1 MKNKRVNEKRRNKKG
16 RSDSRIGES
25 KKGGKETKE
34 TKGKY
39 LNPKGY
45 IMYLYVPLCTFLK
58 KKVWCHLYEYMV
70 GFSCLHGKGWGKKM
84 HFWF

>member
-1 MKNKRVNEKRRNKKG
+1 MKNGETRKVDRIQGLENPKRGKRDKRDKRKVF
-16 RSDSRIGES
+16 ES
-25 KKGGKETKE
+25 KGVH
-34 TKGKY
+34 
-39 LNPKGY
+39 
-45 IMYLYVPLCTFLK
+45 YVPLCTFLK

>member
-1 MKNKRVNEKRRNKKG
+1 MKNGETRKVDRIQGLENPKRGNGDKRKVF
-16 RSDSRIGES
+16 ES
-25 KKGGKETKE
+25 KGGTLC
-34 TKGKY
+34 TF
-39 LNPKGY
+39 
-45 IMYLYVPLCTFLK
+45 MYLYVPLCTFLK